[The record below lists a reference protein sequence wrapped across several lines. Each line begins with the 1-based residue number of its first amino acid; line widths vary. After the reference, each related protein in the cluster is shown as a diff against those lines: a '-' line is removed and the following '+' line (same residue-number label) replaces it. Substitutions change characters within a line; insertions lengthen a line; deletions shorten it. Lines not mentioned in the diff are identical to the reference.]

1 MPGMPSARGIEWKT
15 DGHSHER
22 FEQGFDN
29 VPRDPVT
36 GKWIIEPPRQP
47 EPEVKRP
54 PESCGVCGLKEDCS
68 VECAHGSQECREKL
82 GI

>member
-1 MPGMPSARGIEWKT
+1 MGGMPSARGTEWKG

-29 VPRDPVT
+29 IPRDAN
-36 GKWIIEPPRQP
+36 GNMIIEPIRPP

-54 PESCGVCGLKEDCS
+54 PQSCGVCWLKDGCE
-68 VECAHGSQECREKL
+68 VECAHGSQQCRDRL